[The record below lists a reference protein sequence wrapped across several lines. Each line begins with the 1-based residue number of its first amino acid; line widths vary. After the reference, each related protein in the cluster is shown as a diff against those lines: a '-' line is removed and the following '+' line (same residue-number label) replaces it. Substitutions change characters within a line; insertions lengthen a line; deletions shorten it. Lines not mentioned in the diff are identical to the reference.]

1 LRAKDFLPGAGEA
14 AELGDFH
21 EGDELVK
28 VHGALN
34 YNGRRV
40 KAFRFYGS
48 KSKAFDGRGGGAL
61 IGDRRELARGRG
73 EQQTRSMKSSRLRL
87 RSLAVLI
94 R

>member
-34 YNGRRV
+34 YNGEV
-40 KAFRFYGS
+40 
-48 KSKAFDGRGGGAL
+48 
-61 IGDRRELARGRG
+61 
-73 EQQTRSMKSSRLRL
+73 
-87 RSLAVLI
+87 SLG
-94 R
+94 